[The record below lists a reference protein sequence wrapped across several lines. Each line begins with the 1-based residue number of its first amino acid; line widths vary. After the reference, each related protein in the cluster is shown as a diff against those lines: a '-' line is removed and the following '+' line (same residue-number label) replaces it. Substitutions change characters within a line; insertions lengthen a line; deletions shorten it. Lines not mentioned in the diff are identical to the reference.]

1 MTNSTFWAVAVALS
15 MQAHRTRAQR
25 AIGPR
30 PRLIRLAMAIAAMGL
45 IGVSVTGCAS
55 NGGQSTGGR
64 SCLLGTWDL
73 DFVASAEANSTA
85 VTTTRN
91 HTIIFDDDTVMVQVD
106 VSSSMKT
113 VGEGVE
119 ATVDQI
125 IKGSAEQRYSVHGS
139 ELNYGE
145 VVWTKGSGTTTVAK
159 GGETTTDKQDFT
171 PTPDIT
177 AEVGCESDKLI
188 LTSTPEIDITAEIAT
203 VEQIFTR
210 R

>member
-1 MTNSTFWAVAVALS
+1 MTNSTFWAVAVALIA
-15 MQAHRTRAQR
+15 QAHRTRAQR

-45 IGVSVTGCAS
+45 IGGSVTGCAS
-55 NGGQSTGGR
+55 NGGPSTGGR

-85 VTTTRN
+85 DTTTGN
-91 HTIIFDDDTVMVQVD
+91 HTIIFDDDTVIVQVD
-106 VSSSMKT
+106 VSSSAET
-113 VGEGVE
+113 VVEGVE

-139 ELNYGE
+139 ELKYGE
-145 VVWTKGSGTTTVAK
+145 VIWTKGSGTTTVEK
-159 GGETTTDKQDFT
+159 GGETTTDEQDFT
-171 PTPDIT
+171 PTPDTT

-188 LTSTPEIDITAEIAT
+188 LTNTPESDVTAGIAT

>member
-55 NGGQSTGGR
+55 NGGQSAGGR

-85 VTTTRN
+85 VTTTGN

-159 GGETTTDKQDFT
+159 GGETTTDEQDFT

-177 AEVGCESDKLI
+177 AEVGCESDQLI
-188 LTSTPEIDITAEIAT
+188 LTSRPESDITAGIAT